1 MGAVLALSKG
11 QKETLVGVQEEVEVL
26 KVVFSLRPLR
36 LASFAASYP
45 CFQLLVVVVLMYYSC
60 SDGVGFLAGHLQ

>member
-1 MGAVLALSKG
+1 M
-11 QKETLVGVQEEVEVL
+11 GVQEEVEVL